1 MKNQI
6 QFDNINFSNLADVP
20 IMLLL
25 LIACQNEEFTEN
37 CKKYLKEYK
46 ERMKHSAKNKQT
58 VFPYFT
64 KKGEKYE

>member
-6 QFDNINFSNLADVP
+6 QFDNINFSNPANVP

-46 ERMKHSAKNKQT
+46 ENI
-58 VFPYFT
+58 
-64 KKGEKYE
+64 KKG

>member
-6 QFDNINFSNLADVP
+6 QFNNINFSNPADVP

-25 LIACQNEEFTEN
+25 LIACQNEEFAEN

-46 ERMKHSAKNKQT
+46 ENI
-58 VFPYFT
+58 

>member
-6 QFDNINFSNLADVP
+6 QFDNINFSNPAKLLASKD
-20 IMLLL
+20 
-25 LIACQNEEFTEN
+25 EEFAEN

-46 ERMKHSAKNKQT
+46 ENI
-58 VFPYFT
+58 